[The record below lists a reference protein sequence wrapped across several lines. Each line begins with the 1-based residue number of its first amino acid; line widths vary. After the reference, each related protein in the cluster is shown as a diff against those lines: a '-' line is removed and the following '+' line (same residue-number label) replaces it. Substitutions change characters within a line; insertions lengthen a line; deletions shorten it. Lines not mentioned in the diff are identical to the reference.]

1 LIGCVRGVQ
10 QKICESQQGRVK
22 ILSHFVRVGSF
33 YSIEANEVVH
43 LVTFRTVLLKERA
56 IL

>member
-1 LIGCVRGVQ
+1 VQ